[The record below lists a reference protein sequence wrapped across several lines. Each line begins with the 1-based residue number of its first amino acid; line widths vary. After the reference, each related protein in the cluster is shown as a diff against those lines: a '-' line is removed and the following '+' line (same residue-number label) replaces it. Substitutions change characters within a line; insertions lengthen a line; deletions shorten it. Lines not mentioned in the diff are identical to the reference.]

1 LTANAGFALVAV
13 LISIIDAPIDVA
25 FIINIAP
32 GPAGENHEI
41 IGDFYAAFSTLMLA
55 VAANF
60 LILCHFLKTEASS
73 NPAFSPWLWNHRSY
87 AVPVLFLAMFKF
99 DCMALLYSGFL
110 QMPAFSAP
118 LSIKSQQRLVWLGV
132 VGTLL
137 EGFPQIMI
145 TIDVHQ
151 HQEQGHFSF
160 LVLATLV
167 LNSCSLLYALLT
179 RLVAGIVYG
188 SHHPDKKQRGRR
200 STCSRIS
207 SAVPDIVLLIVM
219 LAGAAVVVFLLH
231 HHDPSPH
238 PGPHPSP
245 SQSQCSG
252 RSVALAVSE
261 CKAMGQLHDELHGQ
275 SWDQCEHTKFTP
287 CDCASTNSQSRIVC
301 EHGHVTAIE
310 LPHNGLYGSLP
321 GTILSALPHLT
332 SLKLD
337 GNNNLFGTIPSG
349 ISTLTKLLDLNLSAT
364 SLAGSISPLSALVQL
379 TSLDLGASL
388 ASDCTSKPQGTT
400 IHFSGNT
407 SMLSPL
413 VELRSLDIHGGDCGL
428 GLEIY
433 DVNNITGS
441 MADFSGLTK
450 LTSLNL
456 EQGGCN
462 TGPWPLGNVCS
473 EIIGGSISGEHI
485 HI

>member
-1 LTANAGFALVAV
+1 
-13 LISIIDAPIDVA
+13 
-25 FIINIAP
+25 
-32 GPAGENHEI
+32 
-41 IGDFYAAFSTLMLA
+41 
-55 VAANF
+55 
-60 LILCHFLKTEASS
+60 
-73 NPAFSPWLWNHRSY
+73 
-87 AVPVLFLAMFKF
+87 MFKF

-151 HQEQGHFSF
+151 HQQHGHFSF

-179 RLVAGIVYG
+179 RLVAGVVYT
-188 SHHPDKKQRGRR
+188 SHRPDKQYGTR
-200 STCSRIS
+200 SSCSRFL
-207 SAVPDIVLLIVM
+207 SAFPDMVLLIVM
-219 LAGAAVVVFLLH
+219 IAGAAVVVLLLH
-231 HHDPSPH
+231 HHPSPSPH

-245 SQSQCSG
+245 SPSQSPCSG
-252 RSVALAVSE
+252 RSATLAVSE
-261 CKAMGQLHDELHGQ
+261 CKAMGQLYDALQGKRWE
-275 SWDQCEHTKFTP
+275 QCKFTEFTP
-287 CDCASTNSQSRIVC
+287 CDCASTNLQSRILC

-310 LPHNGLYGSLP
+310 LPHNGLYGTLP
-321 GTILSALPHLT
+321 GMILSALSHLT

-337 GNNNLFGTIPSG
+337 GNDNLYGSIPSEV
-349 ISTLTKLLDLNLSAT
+349 SALTNLLNLDLSST
-364 SLAGSISPLSALVQL
+364 SLTGSISPLSALVQL
-379 TSLDLGASL
+379 TSLNLGAL
-388 ASDCTSKPQGTT
+388 PASNCGSKGTT

-413 VELRSLDIHGGDCGL
+413 VELRSLDIHGGRSCDTDYNP
-428 GLEIY
+428 IDI

-456 EQGGCN
+456 VQAFSDGGGDNQGFFPPTN
-462 TGPWPLGNVCS
+462 L
-473 EIIGGSISGEHI
+473 IGGSISGENNTAHP
-485 HI
+485 HLARCYKPRGVSLYF